1 MLGILDFE
9 RGVKLSGSRF
19 YVLNGLGARLQRA
32 LIAWMLDLHRKQGY
46 EERYTPFVVKRECMV
61 GAGQLPSSP
70 TTSTTMRKTT
80 CGSSALPK
88 SH

>member
-32 LIAWMLDLHRKQGY
+32 LIAWMLDLHREQGY
-46 EERYTPFVVKRECMV
+46 VERYTPFVVKRECMV
-61 GAGQLPSSP
+61 GAGSCPSLPTISI
-70 TTSTTMRKTT
+70 TTPRMI
-80 CGSSALPK
+80 CGWSAPPR
-88 SH
+88 SR